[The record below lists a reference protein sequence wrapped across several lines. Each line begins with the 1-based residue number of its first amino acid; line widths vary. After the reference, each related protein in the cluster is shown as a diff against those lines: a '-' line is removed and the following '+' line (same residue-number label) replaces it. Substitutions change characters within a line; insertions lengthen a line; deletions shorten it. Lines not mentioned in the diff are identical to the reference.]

1 MEDPKQKNGDIN
13 HNDIGGTWKQSINA
27 AYEATK
33 QAFPGGEII
42 AHLDQK

>member
-1 MEDPKQKNGDIN
+1 MEDPKQHKGNGPE
-13 HNDIGGTWKQSINA
+13 NDIGGTWKQSIDA

-33 QAFPGGEII
+33 LAFPGGEII